1 MENNKKVSAAIA
13 AVLQY
18 IVSEEEIVC
27 MAAASAAQAP
37 AAPSLPIAPLKMWG
51 VVGRQQMMQMRS
63 LMQMKS
69 FHGFKVR

>member
-13 AVLQY
+13 AVMQY
-18 IVSEEEIVC
+18 IKTEEAAVC
-27 MAAASAAQAP
+27 IAVASAAQAP
-37 AAPSLPIAPLKMWG
+37 AASSLPTAPLKMWG
-51 VVGRQQMMQMRS
+51 VAGRQQMMQMRN